1 MWRKRLIVVL
11 VVLGLLITGYVVY
24 MRQMVNPR
32 ISAQIRNEP
41 DSAAAARAMILIFA
55 DGREIPVNYL
65 WEGNQVFAGADGR
78 WWREFRAGP
87 TPVSLVIKGRT
98 YRGQATVELNNQ
110 NYVDDVF
117 SRLRPTAPEWLPDW
131 ANGKLVIVTLD
142 EQQEE

>member
-1 MWRKRLIVVL
+1 MWGKRLIVVL
-11 VVLGLLITGYVVY
+11 AVLGLLITGYVVY
-24 MRQMVNPR
+24 MQQMVNPR

-41 DSAAAARAMILIFA
+41 ESAAAARAMILILA

-78 WWREFRAGP
+78 WWREFRTGP
-87 TPVSLVIKGRT
+87 TPVSLVIKGQT
-98 YRGQATVELNNQ
+98 YSGQATVELNDQ

-142 EQQEE
+142 EQQER